1 MDLRIN
7 IYRITWARYVFV
19 VVVVVVV
26 VVIVVFK
33 IIDFFYCSS
42 SSSFAFSF
50 LLQTPITSAVR
61 GRHPEIIKFLLLE
74 VDDSMKADHAL
85 TEVRCS

>member
-26 VVIVVFK
+26 VIVVFK
-33 IIDFFYCSS
+33 IIDFFYCSSS